1 MTGSVLL
8 FQALGDAVRA
18 AVPQWLVPVFLGI
31 TRLGNVGVFLVV
43 FTLDYWFVDRERG
56 AHAIAIVVGGMALIT
71 ALKYFF
77 AVPRPPAE
85 VNVVPIDG
93 FSFPSG
99 HATGATIAY
108 GTLAI
113 EHDAFSDLVR
123 YGAVAALIGLIA
135 LSRVVL
141 GVHFVRDV
149 LAGIVFGVGFL
160 LVAFGITRRDPRS
173 GFLLAVAVAG
183 VALVVSDFSRDGVIL
198 FGSAVGAATVWE
210 LAGSGS
216 TVDRT
221 SLRVA
226 LVAVVL
232 PILAVLGYVVIKIV
246 PPPIVIFV
254 LTVVLGAGLIGA
266 PAAVAELDDR
276 DAAEPA

>member
-1 MTGSVLL
+1 MSGTVLL
-8 FQALGDAVRA
+8 AQTLGDAVRA
-18 AVPQWLVPVFLGI
+18 AVPQWMVPLFLGI

-56 AHAIAIVVGGMALIT
+56 AHAVAVVVGGMALIT

-99 HATGATIAY
+99 HATGATIGY
-108 GTLAI
+108 GALAVV
-113 EHDAFSDLVR
+113 HDRYPDYVR
-123 YGAVAALIGLIA
+123 FGAVAVLVGLIA

-160 LVAFGITRRDPRS
+160 VVAFEVTDDSPRA
-173 GFLLAVAVAG
+173 GFALALAVATA
-183 VALVVSDFSRDGVIL
+183 ALLVSDFSTDGTVL
-198 FGSAVGAATVWE
+198 FGVAVGAAAVWE
-210 LAGSGS
+210 ATAPGE
-216 TVDRT
+216 TVEGTTART
-221 SLRVA
+221 A
-226 LVAVVL
+226 LVVGVL
-232 PILAVLGYVVIKIV
+232 PLLGALGYVAIKLAL
-246 PPPIVIFV
+246 PPTVIFAV
-254 LTVVLGAGLIGA
+254 SAVLGAGLIGA
-266 PAAVAELDDR
+266 PLAAGAFDGDG
-276 DAAEPA
+276 APEPV

>member
-1 MTGSVLL
+1 MSGSYLVM
-8 FQALGDAVRA
+8 QTLGDAVRA
-18 AVPQWLVPVFLGI
+18 AVPEWMVPFFLGV

-56 AHAIAIVVGGMALIT
+56 AHAIGIVVGGMALIT

-99 HATGATIAY
+99 HATGATIGY
-108 GTLAI
+108 GALAAV
-113 EHDAFSDLVR
+113 HDRFPDYVR
-123 YGAVAALIGLIA
+123 FGAVAVLVGLIA

-160 LVAFGITRRDPRS
+160 VVAFGLTDDDPRA
-173 GFLLAVAVAG
+173 GFLLAVAVAT
-183 VALVVSDFSRDGVIL
+183 VALLVSDFSTDGVTL
-198 FGSAVGAATVWE
+198 FGVAVGAAAVWE
-210 LAGSGS
+210 ATGPGS
-216 TVDRT
+216 TVERMRT
-221 SLRVA
+221 RAV
-226 LVAVVL
+226 LVVGVL
-232 PILAVLGYVVIKIV
+232 PVLAGLGYVAIKLV
-246 PPPIVIFV
+246 PPPVAIFAV
-254 LTVVLGAGLIGA
+254 SAALGAGLIGA
-266 PAAVAELDDR
+266 PVAAGVFDR
-276 DAAEPA
+276 AGGTEPA